1 MAVRTAVESNMN
13 SDSAG
18 EHALPPGPSIALF
31 QTLQVLRNPYGYYAK
46 MAAKYGRIFTVPA
59 LNGVVVLGTTP
70 QAAKDIFTAEA
81 DTFDVFAVGAIKPIL
96 GDYSLIAVS
105 GETHRKQRKLVMPP
119 FHGARMRAYGEAM
132 REVALQRTE
141 GWREGM
147 SIRVHET
154 TRDIS
159 LDVILR
165 TVFGVEG
172 AEVKSMGALMTRVM
186 DEFNPV
192 LIFSTALQKSWFPP
206 YRRYLAARA
215 EYGDM
220 LRVLI
225 RRCRDDQAREGAP
238 MRTDI
243 LSMFVAARHDD
254 DSPMSDEEIRDQLQT
269 LLVAGH
275 ETTAISLAWS
285 LYWLHAHPAKLA
297 KLRAELDALGPDA
310 SPDELAKLP
319 YLDAVCL
326 ETLRLHPIVPDVIR
340 KLNKPLVM
348 DGHLI
353 PAGLNVGIVT
363 SVIHQDPVLY
373 PNPTSFEPERWLTK
387 RPTPF
392 EYMPFGGGHR
402 RCIGSAYS
410 DYEMRIVLATLV
422 ARFDLALDGEDAP
435 VRRNIVM
442 GPKHGVRMKVLGRRE
457 SSLAA

>member
-1 MAVRTAVESNMN
+1 MN
-13 SDSAG
+13 GDSATG
-18 EHALPPGPSIALF
+18 TAQRALPPGPSVALF
-31 QTLQVLRNPYGYYAK
+31 QTMQVLNDPYRYYAK
-46 MAAKYGRIFTVPA
+46 MVAKYGRIFTVPA

-70 QAAKDIFTAEA
+70 QAAKDVFTADA
-81 DTFDVFAVGAIKPIL
+81 DTFDVFAVGAVKPIL
-96 GDYSLIAVS
+96 GEHSLIAAS
-105 GETHRKQRKLVMPP
+105 GEPHKKQRKLVMPP

-132 REVALQRTE
+132 REVAVQRTE

-165 TVFGVEG
+165 TVFGVDG
-172 AEVKSMGALMTRVM
+172 AEMAQMGAVMTRLM
-186 DEFNPV
+186 DEFSPA
-192 LIFSTALQKSWFPP
+192 LIFSTALQKTWFPP
-206 YRRYLAARA
+206 YQRYVASRA
-215 EYGDM
+215 QYGE
-220 LRVLI
+220 LLGTLI
-225 RRCRDDQAREGAP
+225 HRCRDEQAQEGAP
-238 MRTDI
+238 ERSDI

-254 DSPMSDEEIRDQLQT
+254 GSPMSDDEIRDQLQT
-269 LLVAGH
+269 LLIAGH

-285 LYWLHAHPAKLA
+285 LYWLHAHPEKLA
-297 KLRAELDALGPDA
+297 KLRAEIDALGRDA

-340 KLNKPLVM
+340 KLRKPLVV
-348 DGHLI
+348 DGYEV

-363 SVIHQDPVLY
+363 SVIHQDASLY
-373 PNPTSFEPERWLTK
+373 PNPTAFEPERWLGK

-402 RCIGSAYS
+402 RCVGSAYS
-410 DYEMRIVLATLV
+410 DYEMRIVLATILS
-422 ARFDLALDGEDAP
+422 RFDLVLDGEDKP

-442 GPKHGVRMKVLGRRE
+442 GPKHGVRMKVVRRRE
-457 SSLAA
+457 SAPRA